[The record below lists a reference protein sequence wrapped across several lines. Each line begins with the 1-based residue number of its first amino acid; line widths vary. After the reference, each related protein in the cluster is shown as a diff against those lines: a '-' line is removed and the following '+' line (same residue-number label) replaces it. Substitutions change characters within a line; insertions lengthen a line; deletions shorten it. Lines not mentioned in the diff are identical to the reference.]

1 MDHPTAC
8 HGKGN
13 PQNVLLQDR
22 FINLL
27 DRWWWVLPHS
37 KCHLTMGGHKRC
49 YFTGAAERLRE
60 GISTRAVMVDM
71 LRPAVP
77 RVDYHNDDGGDEA
90 SRWFW
95 WLWWFWWQGKGG
107 RDGILSPDPFLGER
121 LRHQHRWHSWLAGI
135 LKPTSCKFTQ
145 LTKYNGEH
153 QNTTRKRVF
162 FCRTFQILI
171 YFQFQALACT
181 QPVLY
186 SRTEKILFQRELCPG
201 WEWRL

>member
-1 MDHPTAC
+1 MIGVTSQQVPLNNGWPQKVLLHRCCGAASWGNFNKGRDGRHVTAC
-8 HGKGN
+8 RATCWLS
-13 PQNVLLQDR
+13 Q
-22 FINLL
+22 
-27 DRWWWVLPHS
+27 RWWWWGCIH
-37 KCHLTMGGHKRC
+37 GG
-49 YFTGAAERLRE
+49 F
-60 GISTRAVMVDM
+60 D
-71 LRPAVP
+71 
-77 RVDYHNDDGGDEA
+77 DFDDFNDT
-90 SRWFW
+90 
-95 WLWWFWWQGKGG
+95 LNQGKGWDWEP
-107 RDGILSPDPFLGER
+107 RSLLGER
-121 LRHQHRWHSWLAGI
+121 LRHQHWWHSWLAGI
-135 LKPTSCKFTQ
+135 LEPTWQSCKFTQ